1 MIQRYLLAA
10 AVAFAAMAWMS
21 TRSALIDKGETRA
34 LAKVEKRNNAVVKK
48 AAKATEGARRAAAAG
63 SSGGLSNPNY
73 RD

>member
-21 TRSALIDKGETRA
+21 TRNALIDKGETRA
-34 LAKVEKRNNAVVKK
+34 LAKVEKRNDVVVKK
-48 AAKATEGARRAAAAG
+48 AAKATEGARRAAAPG
-63 SSGGLSNPNY
+63 GTGGLPNPHY